1 MTYTLQYPESVLCD
15 LACMIL
21 SNITAHTTPCVELLK
36 LEVEIT
42 PTDDKGGYYTPQS
55 RSVTAPPPAPYPSAS
70 TKSVPALP
78 LLVDAFATATT
89 EGSKRKGQL
98 HFLGSV
104 FANLSIVSFAIGH
117 HSSITEEKEY
127 RHLTDGGFS
136 CPPIGP
142 FLFVPLTRQN
152 MNMHSQV
159 CCHSPS
165 IQIPYDGVVS
175 LLR

>member
-1 MTYTLQYPESVLCD
+1 MIYTLQYPESVLCD

-42 PTDDKGGYYTPQS
+42 PMDDKGGYYTPQS

-70 TKSVPALP
+70 TKSIPALP

-104 FANLSIVSFAIGH
+104 FANLSIVSLRSGTPLL
-117 HSSITEEKEY
+117 SLNRMS
-127 RHLTDGGFS
+127 TD
-136 CPPIGP
+136 
-142 FLFVPLTRQN
+142 T
-152 MNMHSQV
+152 
-159 CCHSPS
+159 
-165 IQIPYDGVVS
+165 
-175 LLR
+175 